1 MDFLKLQQLDDL
13 FFEADQLIRE
23 KKFTEAITILE
34 SIIIDS
40 PEYGKAYNHLA
51 WIFETQYREYA
62 KAEDLYRKCIA
73 INPEYTPVYLN
84 ISVTLSTLGKYADQQ
99 KILEAALLV
108 PGIDKSSMYNEL
120 GIMHELTGKFDEAI
134 HHFKEAIRFS
144 LVNANIDTSMAS
156 MERCKRKKEILA

>member
-144 LVNANIDTSMAS
+144 LVNANIDTYMAS

>member
-1 MDFLKLQQLDDL
+1 VDFLKLQQLDDL

-144 LVNANIDTSMAS
+144 LVNANIDTYMAS